1 MDAQLE
7 KLKKDIRKSLADG
20 EAVLAL
26 DRLHTF
32 TIKKIRCICTCTS
45 ISTYTI
51 T

>member
-32 TIKKIRCICTCTS
+32 TIKKIRSYCLLHNID
-45 ISTYTI
+45 I